1 MKQLTYFQT
10 ELKVVEYLD
19 RYYNSKIILSTNHDK
34 ESWNEEKK
42 SLFIESILLGYP
54 IAPFYVNQQKD
65 GKWLVIDSLQK
76 STSLI
81 DFMRNRFKMEDLDY
95 LSLPPELKAKLQ
107 RAKIIIYVLKPSN
120 SIEVIYDLFKRVNNE
135 GAKLTLENITNA
147 IF

>member
-19 RYYNSKIILSTNHDK
+19 RYYNSKIILSTNHK

-95 LSLPPELKAKLQ
+95 LSLPLELKAKLQ

-120 SIEVIYDLFKRVNNE
+120 SIEVIYDLFIRVNNE
-135 GAKLTLENITNA
+135 GTKLTLENITNA

>member
-1 MKQLTYFQT
+1 MKQLTYFKT

-19 RYYNSKIILSTNHDK
+19 RYYNSKIILSTNHEK

-54 IAPFYVNQQKD
+54 IAPFYVNQQKN

-81 DFMRNRFKMEDLDY
+81 DFMRNPFEMEDLAPT
-95 LSLPPELKAKLQ
+95 LELKARLE
-107 RAKIIIYVLKPSN
+107 RVKIIIYVLKPSN

>member
-1 MKQLTYFQT
+1 MKKLTYFQT

-19 RYYNSKIILSTNHDK
+19 RYYNSRIILSTNHDK

-54 IAPFYVNQQKD
+54 ITPFYVNQQKD

-95 LSLPPELKAKLQ
+95 LSLPLELKAKLE

-135 GAKLTLENITNA
+135 GTKLTLENITNA

>member
-19 RYYNSKIILSTNHDK
+19 RYYNSRIILSTNHDK

-42 SLFIESILLGYP
+42 YLFIESIFLGYP

-81 DFMRNRFKMEDLDY
+81 DFMRNPFEMEDLAPT
-95 LSLPPELKAKLQ
+95 LELKARLE
-107 RAKIIIYVLKPSN
+107 RVKIIIYVLKPSN

-135 GAKLTLENITNA
+135 GTKLTLENITNA